1 MSTIFDRY
9 SVSYS
14 GGSAPASSESAMVLP
29 HRTAELLE
37 ADEAQSFVHKLQLSV
52 SKGLPHAVPVPGLRT
67 EEHELVGIQ
76 LLSNMNMILIP
87 SGTSSS

>member
-1 MSTIFDRY
+1 MFY
-9 SVSYS
+9 S
-14 GGSAPASSESAMVLP
+14 GSAPASSESAMVLH

-37 ADEAQSFVHKLQLSV
+37 ADEAQSFVHRLQLSV

-76 LLSNMNMILIP
+76 LLSNMNMIVIP
-87 SGTSSS
+87 AGISSS